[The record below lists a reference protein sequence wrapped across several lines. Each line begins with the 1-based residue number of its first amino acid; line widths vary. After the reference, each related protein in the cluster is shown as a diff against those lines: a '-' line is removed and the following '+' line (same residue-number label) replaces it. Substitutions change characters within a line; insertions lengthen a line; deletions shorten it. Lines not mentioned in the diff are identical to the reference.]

1 MAKWESKK
9 LGTPG
14 FISDI
19 AKLAETGITT
29 INSVL
34 EVVKG
39 GAEVAK
45 LFLTAVSNPALLAV
59 TLLADQIILV
69 VNDYRNLG
77 FYALFIDPTDPTYG
91 AKIGSQNN
99 GYEIMTASGNYLF
112 EVNYVE
118 NEESFYWD
126 ENHFVNTEYEISG
139 LLVDLS
145 TTFRDIAGR
154 NKNDENFIPP
164 RPVLV
169 EPKKLVSGGY
179 NPAFWDGNVPRQS
192 HFPSFPATR
201 CLALMNSAF
210 DDEGDIPRFEVKDK
224 KQGPKVYTA
233 AGALVSAFDPNEL
246 YKIPLY
252 EKPDI
257 DKQGKVIQLTSRGE
271 VTKRIKSGRPM
282 FEGAEIPAGL
292 EISALVVVA
301 GVSNF
306 PEFVNIFKS
315 LSAFFGKGIPEFAK
329 ALKALE
335 KMLTP
340 DEVRLIIEVDT
351 QYGNFEKGDLIKGW
365 DSGAVGE
372 ITRVGPD
379 TKTTPNL
386 ADAIPAVRTQIKY
399 SLKKDK
405 NGETTEVIKE
415 EIDLNWSKNWMI
427 VEIAYAPKWIQTN
440 KFNPGEKVYEAESF
454 IKETGQPPTPT
465 TYYKVKGIDVVRG
478 MRRGPHGSRPFEKVL
493 LPKYGF
499 VQGINPVAPAS
510 VPPDFFSITAAEL
523 IPGWTDF
530 FDGIAELAEGI
541 KGFAEDAT
549 AFIQSLIDTIDAV
562 IARFEELV
570 EIITEFLEFFQLG
583 LPANGIYLLA
593 ITTKG
598 GNAAIQAAITGS
610 DNSPPAT
617 LTYSAGFMLIAPEVA
632 GLKPLPLIGE
642 LLGIEF
648 QSV

>member
-19 AKLAETGITT
+19 AEQAEAGITT

-45 LFLTAVSNPALLAV
+45 LFLTAVTNPALLAV

-99 GYEIMTASGNYLF
+99 GYEIMNRDGNYLF

-126 ENHFVNTEYEISG
+126 ENHFVNTEYEVSG
-139 LLVDLS
+139 KLEDLS
-145 TTFRDIAGR
+145 TEFRDIAGR
-154 NKNDENFIPP
+154 NKNDTNFIPP
-164 RPVLV
+164 IPILV
-169 EPKKLVSGGY
+169 KPLKLVIGGY
-179 NPAFWDGNVPRQS
+179 NPASWDGNVPQVS
-192 HFPSFPATR
+192 GFPSFPATR
-201 CLALMNSAF
+201 CLELMSSAF
-210 DDEGDIPRFEVKDK
+210 DDEGDIPRFEISNK
-224 KQGPKVYTA
+224 KQGKKVYTA
-233 AGALVSAFDPNEL
+233 AGDLVSAFDPNAL

-252 EKPDI
+252 EKPDLNS
-257 DKQGKVIQLTSRGE
+257 KGKVIPLTSRGE

-282 FEGAEIPAGL
+282 FEGAEIPAGV

-301 GVSNF
+301 GTSNF
-306 PEFVNIFKS
+306 TEFVDIFES
-315 LSAFFGKGIPEFAK
+315 LSAFFGKGIPEFDK
-329 ALKALE
+329 ALKALK

-340 DEVRLIIEVDT
+340 DEVKLIIEVDT
-351 QYGNFEKGDLIKGW
+351 LWGNFEKGDLIKGW

-379 TKTTPNL
+379 TTTKPNL
-386 ADAIPAVRTQIKY
+386 ADEIPAVRTEITYTLGRDKDT
-399 SLKKDK
+399 LEPKKLGVK
-405 NGETTEVIKE
+405 TR
-415 EIDLNWSKNWMI
+415 DLNQRKRWMI

-454 IKETGQPPTPT
+454 VKETGQPPTPT
-465 TYYKVKGIDVVRG
+465 TYYKVKGIDVVRRKYRG
-478 MRRGPHGSRPFEKVL
+478 RRTSFETVS

-570 EIITEFLEFFQLG
+570 EIITEFLEFFKIG
-583 LPANGIYLLA
+583 LPPTGIYLLA

-598 GNAAIQAAITGS
+598 GNAAIQSAITSS

-617 LTYSAGFMLIAPEVA
+617 LTYSAGFMLIAPEA
-632 GLKPLPLIGE
+632 QGLKPLPLIGE